1 MAVKVAINGYGTV
14 GRRVADAVTLQDD
27 MKVIG
32 VVKTKPTFEAHQA
45 IEKGFPL
52 YVNVKGNMKAFEE
65 SGLKVEGT
73 AKELIEDADVI
84 VDGSPDGIGVENKHE
99 MYMPKKKKA
108 IFQGGEKPI
117 VADASFNSTS
127 NYRECYGND
136 FLRVVSCNT
145 TGLCRTLFPIH
156 SNFGINRVSA
166 VMIRRGPDP
175 ANIKKG
181 PVNAIVPD
189 PVTVPSHH
197 GPDVNTV
204 MRDLNITTVA
214 LKVPTTLMHMH
225 TINAT
230 VNNGTTT
237 EGLLDVLNKSPRVVL
252 VKAEE
257 GIKSTAQIMEWAKEL
272 GRTRSDLNEIAVWRE
287 SVNAKKSEIFYMQAI
302 HQESDIVPENID
314 AIRAALEME
323 SDPLASIKKTDTAM
337 GLKPWWKYN

>member
-1 MAVKVAINGYGTV
+1 MVVKVAINGYGTV
-14 GRRVADAVTLQDD
+14 GRRVADAVTAQND

-45 IEKGFPL
+45 IQRGFPL
-52 YVNVKGNMKAFEE
+52 YVNVKENAKAFVE
-65 SGLKVEGT
+65 SGIKVEGT
-73 AKELIEDADVI
+73 VRELIQEADVVI
-84 VDGSPDGIGVENKHE
+84 DGSPDGIGIENKKE
-99 MYMPKKKKA
+99 MYEPMKKKA
-108 IFQGGEKPI
+108 IFQGGEKSI
-117 VADASFNSTS
+117 IADASFNSTA
-127 NYRECYGND
+127 NYKECYGKD

-145 TGLCRTLFPIH
+145 TGLCRTLFPIDK
-156 SNFGINRVSA
+156 NFGIKRVSA

-189 PVTVPSHH
+189 PVSVPSHH

-204 MRDLNITTVA
+204 LPNLNITTVA

-230 VNNGTTT
+230 VNNGTNT
-237 EGLLDVLNKSPRVVL
+237 EELTDVLNKTPRVVL

-272 GRTRSDLNEIAVWRE
+272 GRARSDLNEIAVWRE
-287 SVNAKKSEIFYMQAI
+287 SVNAKKGEIFYMQAI
-302 HQESDIVPENID
+302 HQESDIVPENVD

-323 SDPLASIKKTDTAM
+323 SDPLKSIRKTDEAM